1 MSKEKL
7 TYSFYVNGEKVDKLS
22 EEVLDRMAENLGK
35 SMSLYYTQ
43 HMSEF
48 VKLKGKENDNVRR
61 SI

>member
-1 MSKEKL
+1 MSKGKL

-43 HMSEF
+43 HPDQY
-48 VKLKGKENDNVRR
+48 VKLKGKDTNET
-61 SI
+61 